1 VHSLVYSF
9 FMLFH
14 NILSSERDLFNHH
27 IRLQK
32 ARVLVNPFFFLESYL
47 EKMNKKKK
55 EIPITLANKD
65 FFLFLA
71 GQTNGGHCISEKKN
85 E

>member
-1 VHSLVYSF
+1 
-9 FMLFH
+9 
-14 NILSSERDLFNHH
+14 
-27 IRLQK
+27 
-32 ARVLVNPFFFLESYL
+32 VLVNPFFFLESYL

-65 FFLFLA
+65 FLFLA

>member
-1 VHSLVYSF
+1 
-9 FMLFH
+9 
-14 NILSSERDLFNHH
+14 
-27 IRLQK
+27 
-32 ARVLVNPFFFLESYL
+32 VLVNPFFFLESYL